1 MNFIS
6 RCCTSLLCF
15 PIKFAGMFL
24 FYLTFKALNN
34 MAPAYLRDMLR
45 LQTSDRYKLRS
56 DKIVTLIVP
65 RTKFT
70 SRGDRAFCTAAPRL
84 WNKLPVEIRR
94 SQSVHTFKTR
104 LKTHLF
110 DNYYNI

>member
-1 MNFIS
+1 
-6 RCCTSLLCF
+6 
-15 PIKFAGMFL
+15 
-24 FYLTFKALNN
+24 
-34 MAPAYLRDMLR
+34 MA
-45 LQTSDRYKLRS
+45 
-56 DKIVTLIVP
+56 LIVP
-65 RTKFT
+65 RAKFT

-110 DNYYNI
+110 DNHFTYKGHLLAFLAVM